1 MRSKARLAQ
10 HPRTVSADRYDPACF
25 EGMMFVEGEAV
36 RLVGNSAPID
46 YGLAIVLAGRLK
58 NGKLEQPVGGRVE
71 FRFADPLRQ
80 TIVSQVKW
88 AVLHKAGIGKAVAQG
103 EPQEVVPVE
112 RAAQER
118 KSVEMGTGGADRL
131 EPGGRRSIK
140 K

>member
-1 MRSKARLAQ
+1 
-10 HPRTVSADRYDPACF
+10 
-25 EGMMFVEGEAV
+25 MMFVEGEAV

-88 AVLHKAGIGKAVAQG
+88 AVLHKAGIGQAVAQG
-103 EPQEVVPVE
+103 EPKEVVPVE
-112 RAAQER
+112 SPAQALTVKDRSVPGERRRAQGR
-118 KSVEMGTGGADRL
+118 KKE
-131 EPGGRRSIK
+131 
-140 K
+140 